1 MNTTMLIILAV
12 LAILLIV
19 TLVIAIMSLSKTQA
33 NANKMDSYFKAYG
46 ELVSSG
52 QQQMAQQQDLRLKAL
67 EESMS
72 RMRSDNSQQLENM
85 RTTVDKNIA
94 KSFEIVGERL
104 EAVSKGLGEMTS
116 VASNVGDLKKILSN
130 VKTRGILGEVQL
142 AAILDQVMSK
152 EQYEENVAPIP
163 GRNNRVEFAIKLPG
177 DGATPVYLPIDA
189 KFPGDSYATLMD
201 AYETGDKA
209 RIAEAKKILFAI
221 MKSEAKD
228 IREKYIEPPYTT
240 DFAIMFLPIE
250 GLYAEAVNGGMIEE
264 LQSKYRVT
272 IAGPTTMAALLN
284 SLQMGFNTLAIERKS
299 HEVWETLGAVK
310 TEFEKF
316 EGVLG
321 DARKKINQAD
331 QELEKLIGT
340 RTNAINRKLRSVTA
354 LEDEKTS
361 RDLLGFADKDY
372 SE

>member
-1 MNTTMLIILAV
+1 MNTTMLIIFAI

-19 TLVIAIMSLSKTQA
+19 SLVIAIMSFSKTQA
-33 NANKMDSYFKAYG
+33 NADKMDSYFKAYG
-46 ELVSSG
+46 ELVSNN
-52 QQQMAQQQDLRLKAL
+52 QRQMAEQQDLRLKAI

-85 RTTVDKNIA
+85 RTTVDQNIA
-94 KSFEIVGERL
+94 KSFEVVGERL

-142 AAILDQVMSK
+142 AGILEQVMSK
-152 EQYEENVAPIP
+152 EQYAENVAPIP
-163 GRNNRVEFAIKLPG
+163 GSSNRVEFAIKLPG
-177 DGATPVYLPIDA
+177 DGTTPVYLPIDA

-201 AYETGDKA
+201 AYETGDKN
-209 RIAEAKKILFAI
+209 RISEAKKILFSI
-221 MKSEAKD
+221 MKNEAKD
-228 IREKYIEPPYTT
+228 IRQKYIAPPHTT

-340 RTNAINRKLRSVTA
+340 RTNAINRKLRNVTA
-354 LEDEKTS
+354 LEGEESSKN
-361 RDLLGFADKDY
+361 LLGIINRD
-372 SE
+372 